1 MAWLHDNGDDN
12 ELSRME
18 EDDGE
23 KEGLIEETEEEVI
36 VTERPGAPSL
46 PPPLRAG
53 RPKPR
58 KAAKAKPAKAKAR
71 PKKKAAAK
79 KKAPAAASKRKK
91 ATSSKRGKTRGRSK
105 RR

>member
-58 KAAKAKPAKAKAR
+58 KAAKAKPAKAR

-79 KKAPAAASKRKK
+79 KKAPAAKRKK
-91 ATSSKRGKTRGRSK
+91 AARGAKRGKTSKRGK

>member
-23 KEGLIEETEEEVI
+23 KEGMIEETEEEVI

-58 KAAKAKPAKAKAR
+58 KAAKAEPAKAR

-79 KKAPAAASKRKK
+79 KKAPAAKRKK
-91 ATSSKRGKTRGRSK
+91 AASSSKRRKAGKRGN

>member
-23 KEGLIEETEEEVI
+23 KEGMIEETEEEVI

-58 KAAKAKPAKAKAR
+58 KAAKAEPAKAR

-79 KKAPAAASKRKK
+79 KKAPAAKRKK
-91 ATSSKRGKTRGRSK
+91 AASSSKRGKAGKRGK

>member
-23 KEGLIEETEEEVI
+23 KEGMIEETEEEVI

-58 KAAKAKPAKAKAR
+58 KAAKAEPAKAR

-79 KKAPAAASKRKK
+79 KKAPAAKRKK
-91 ATSSKRGKTRGRSK
+91 AASSSKRRKAGKRGK